1 MAAPFPSLTKTWHT
15 NTYPAISPT
24 RPEVSAVDKTVFITG
39 GGTGIGASVARSFAA
54 AGSKKIAILG
64 RRREPLE
71 KLATDLESE
80 FAGLEVLV
88 TSADVTNEAE
98 VDAAFKK
105 ASKQFGPID
114 ILVNNAGYAP
124 TFGAITELD
133 VAEAWIAF
141 ETNVKGSLLVARAF
155 ERAANKMEAIVIE
168 TSSIVAIMPPYVG
181 SVSYTASKLAATKVW
196 SFFGAENPQVRVIHV
211 QPGQVQTDMAD
222 SIGLKNLP
230 DHAKFLKGKFVCANW
245 DVDELKALADEFEK
259 TELGTITLHGLGPF
273 AHDLTLDRD

>member
-1 MAAPFPSLTKTWHT
+1 
-15 NTYPAISPT
+15 
-24 RPEVSAVDKTVFITG
+24 
-39 GGTGIGASVARSFAA
+39 
-54 AGSKKIAILG
+54 
-64 RRREPLE
+64 
-71 KLATDLESE
+71 
-80 FAGLEVLV
+80 
-88 TSADVTNEAE
+88 VTNEAE

-105 ASKQFGPID
+105 ASEQFGPID

-181 SVSYTASKLAATKVW
+181 SVSYTASKLATTKVW

-230 DHAKFLKGKFVCANW
+230 DHGRYPNQTQTLVAAN
-245 DVDELKALADEFEK
+245 
-259 TELGTITLHGLGPF
+259 
-273 AHDLTLDRD
+273 